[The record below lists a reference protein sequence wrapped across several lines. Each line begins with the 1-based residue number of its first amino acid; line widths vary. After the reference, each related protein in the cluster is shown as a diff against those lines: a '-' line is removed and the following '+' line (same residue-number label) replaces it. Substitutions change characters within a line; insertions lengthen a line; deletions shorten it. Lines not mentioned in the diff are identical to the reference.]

1 MVTTNQPEDTA
12 AMGDETALRVVAEIQ
27 AAWSAAFGARELDA
41 LAALYWDDAL
51 LFGSTAPLYTG
62 REGVRQYFATL
73 PASIRLEHF
82 RPPTIVKPFPDVI
95 LTAGGWRFDFAGEPR
110 NFRLTW
116 TLVRRN
122 GAWRIASHHA
132 SPEDNATTGQP

>member
-1 MVTTNQPEDTA
+1 MAETNQPEDTA
-12 AMGDETALRVVAEIQ
+12 AISDETARHVVTKTQ
-27 AAWSAAFGARELDA
+27 VAWVAAFGTREHDA

-51 LFGSTAPLYTG
+51 FFGSTAPLYTG

-73 PASIRLEHF
+73 PIDIRLEDF
-82 RPPTIVKPFPDVI
+82 PPPTIVKPLPDVI
-95 LTAGGWRFDFAGEPR
+95 LTAGGWRFSFAGEPR

-122 GAWRIASHHA
+122 GVWRIASHHA
-132 SPEDNATTGQP
+132 SPEDNATTGRP